1 MGQPSSKKNEMTI
14 RHQFDRFCQKI
25 LHDEKVDYIREQEYR
40 KQHEITLNEI
50 PKKELDKVHVLD
62 EYDVEYDH
70 FQVLGYDIAV
80 KDTLIAE
87 ALKELSDRKRNVIL
101 LSYFMEMSDSDIAK
115 EMQLVRETIY
125 LHRKGSIKILKK
137 IIEEI
142 KKDEENEF
150 CKGAENAEKEDSI
163 GGDFYMRLDELKNDF
178 PDIPDFIHDMI
189 QEEVEKQV
197 NSSNITPIQRK
208 SKFNRS
214 ISRVAAAAAVC
225 IIATST
231 VAYAGT
237 KLYHMYLEKQG
248 NYGTLTSIKS
258 DENSEDVKLPEE
270 IHKISVTSNYIP
282 KGMEWTDE
290 ENQLGLVYKD
300 APDTEG
306 IAIRT
311 ALMDEK
317 SMDKS
322 LLDRNVIESENHV
335 FGSYDGIYL
344 KYNTTEGENSFD
356 QRIYLL
362 CPEEYR
368 VLTLYIGNTI
378 SKEEAYKFAE
388 NIVITE
394 EDEMI
399 KTADM
404 TAWSDIID
412 PTVYADKKSLVNG
425 QLPVHQI
432 GETFNLESHAE
443 DNNGNYINT
452 DKVTVRVD
460 KIKVADDLQIL
471 DNDKIPDAWKT
482 AVDANGKLVQN
493 HLSYMKKGD
502 GVNNLDSVVREENMN
517 QKLLFT
523 TVTYTN
529 TSEEELNHMIY
540 MGTLIALSKQDDG
553 TYTIYMPGTEAGT
566 DYDYYIS
573 DGVAKTAEMTYC
585 SVQDDYGKGKNYIPS
600 LKPGESVQ
608 VNMAWIVN
616 EKDLENLYLNLNDTG
631 GCYEISERMC
641 HTGVVYVGK
650 E

>member
-1 MGQPSSKKNEMTI
+1 
-14 RHQFDRFCQKI
+14 
-25 LHDEKVDYIREQEYR
+25 
-40 KQHEITLNEI
+40 
-50 PKKELDKVHVLD
+50 
-62 EYDVEYDH
+62 
-70 FQVLGYDIAV
+70 
-80 KDTLIAE
+80 
-87 ALKELSDRKRNVIL
+87 
-101 LSYFMEMSDSDIAK
+101 
-115 EMQLVRETIY
+115 
-125 LHRKGSIKILKK
+125 
-137 IIEEI
+137 
-142 KKDEENEF
+142 
-150 CKGAENAEKEDSI
+150 
-163 GGDFYMRLDELKNDF
+163 MRLDELKNDF
-178 PDIPDFIHDMI
+178 PDIPDFVHDMV

-197 NSSNITPIQRK
+197 KSSNITPIQRK

-214 ISRVAAAAAVC
+214 ISRVAAAVAVC

-231 VAYAGT
+231 VVYAGT

-248 NYGTLTSIKS
+248 NYGTLTTIKS

-270 IHKISVTSNYIP
+270 IHEISVTSNYIP
-282 KGMEWTDE
+282 EGMEWIAE
-290 ENQLGLVYKD
+290 GYKLGYKD
-300 APDTEG
+300 APDTAG
-306 IAIRT
+306 IT
-311 ALMDEK
+311 VNTVLMDEK
-317 SMDKS
+317 SLDKS
-322 LLDRNVIESENHV
+322 LLDKNVIESENHV

-344 KYNTTEGENSFD
+344 KYNTINGENAFD

-412 PTVYADKKSLVNG
+412 PTVYADKRLVVNG

-432 GETFNLESHAE
+432 GETYNLESYAE

-452 DKVTVRVD
+452 DKVTVCVD
-460 KIKVADDLQIL
+460 KMQVADDLQLL
-471 DNDKIPDAWKT
+471 DNEKIPNAWKT

-502 GVNNLDSVVREENMN
+502 GVNNLDSVVREENVD
-517 QKLLFT
+517 QKLLFA

-529 TSEEELNHMIY
+529 TSEEELNHMLY
-540 MGTLIALSKQDDG
+540 LGTMIALSKQDDG
-553 TYTIYMPGTEAGT
+553 TYTIYMPGTESGT

-585 SVQDDYGKGKNYIPS
+585 SVQDDYSNGKNHIPS

-631 GCYEISERMC
+631 GPYEISEDMR
-641 HTGVVYVGK
+641 HTGVVYVG
-650 E
+650 EE